1 MVFKVNFFKGYA
13 ELPAH
18 VFPAHTFPARFFFG
32 PEVLLFSGPFE

>member
-1 MVFKVNFFKGYA
+1 MQMAYRMAQIATRSAVRYA

-32 PEVLLFSGPFE
+32 P